1 MSTRYLRLTFD
12 SDWHVGSGA
21 GIPGSV
27 DRQVLRDEE
36 GFPYVPGKTLTG
48 VLRDAAEW
56 IADVRDADTRDAA
69 EQVAGAQG
77 AAEKKDQQWKKA
89 LIGLFGEQP
98 ESHGGTPGGFASGA
112 AVGIGSAE
120 LSRDLRNYVQELRE
134 SSGPDLR
141 AAFFTV
147 RPGVKINRATGRAL
161 EDHLYSTERVRGCTL
176 YAPVKYL
183 RGSLSEDEEKLLEDA
198 IRAVRRLG
206 GKRRR
211 GGGRCR
217 LGWLGQDDSSAAAE
231 ACSVGPKFPEDGA
244 VELEFRLTTLQPV
257 VINKVTL
264 GNVVRSEMTIPGV
277 SLLPWFTREALA
289 PLGEK
294 DLRAAVLNGEL
305 SVGNFLPEIKGEL
318 SLPVP
323 LCLAR
328 EKEGN
333 GMLNRLVSQPEREGV
348 QMKDLRTGYIRVVGE
363 EMQYFPDDSRRLLRT
378 HNTVEDASQR
388 PTERVGGLFSYEAI
402 RAGQTF
408 RGTVRMSA
416 ELWKKVRGYPE
427 VLKRLAY
434 GELSIGQSRKDE
446 YGAVSLEY
454 VPSAVPSIERLWS
467 PALPVKNGKNYLVV
481 YLLSDLLIRG
491 VHLNYSLSLEDLKD
505 ALFAALD
512 VELQDVQD
520 WKLVE
525 GRKGVRQ
532 SPLGGSHGHCVR
544 VGRRESWQ
552 TRWNLSRPSLS
563 YFQAGSVL
571 LFQVMDPEKWD
582 AERARKLVR
591 EGLGDRRAE
600 GYGRVLLNPPFLC
613 GKGSGVEKQ
622 EPSKEKEM
630 QQSLSPD
637 LPNNPED
644 RTLVLSLAET
654 LFRER
659 FRQAARREAYV
670 LVGKR
675 KDEALF
681 NEALFN
687 GHKVYWK
694 DAPNASQFG
703 ILREFAA
710 LIGDAPKH
718 SLLDL
723 VKEWLKLS
731 SQNSEGGEKDSLGKS
746 WRAWI
751 GALAKGPG
759 RVWRLIPGFR
769 DVKGRFLPIF
779 SPTER
784 KRLTLLALAAFW
796 DIFCEAV
803 FDDEKRRKGG
813 TGE

>member
-77 AAEKKDQQWKKA
+77 AAEKKDQRWKKA

-112 AVGIGSAE
+112 AVGIGSAT
-120 LSRDLRNYVQELRE
+120 LSRDLQNYVQELRE

-147 RPGVKINRATGRAL
+147 RPGVKIDRTTGWAL
-161 EDHLYSTERVRGCTL
+161 EDHLFSTERVRGCTL

-183 RGSLSEDEEKLLEDA
+183 RGPLSEDEKKLLEDA

-217 LGWLGQDDSSAAAE
+217 LGWLGRDNSSAAAE

-289 PLGEK
+289 PLGEEA
-294 DLRAAVLNGEL
+294 LRAAVLNGEL
-305 SVGNFLPEIKGEL
+305 SVGNFLPEVEGEL

-328 EKEGN
+328 EKEGK
-333 GMLNRLVSQPEREGV
+333 GMLNRLVSQPEKEGV
-348 QMKDLRTGYIRVVGE
+348 QMKDLRTGYIRVERGK
-363 EMQYFPDDSRRLLRT
+363 MQYFPDDSRRLLRT

-388 PTERVGGLFSYEAI
+388 PTEQVGGLFTYEAI
-402 RAGQTF
+402 RPGQTF

-416 ELWKKVRGYPE
+416 ELWKKVRE
-427 VLKRLAY
+427 KNDILQKLACS
-434 GELSIGQSRKDE
+434 EFSIGQSRKDE
-446 YGAVSLEY
+446 YGAVSLQH
-454 VPSAVPSIERLWS
+454 VPSDTSSPEGRLWS
-467 PALPVKNGKNYLVV
+467 PELLEANSKSYLVV
-481 YLLSDLLIRG
+481 YLISDLLIRG
-491 VHLNYSLSLEDLKD
+491 EFQSYSLRLEDLKG
-505 ALFAALD
+505 ALSRALQ
-512 VELQDVQD
+512 VELSDVPDSD
-520 WKLVE
+520 WTNVE
-525 GRKGVRQ
+525 GRSFQQ

-600 GYGRVLLNPPFLC
+600 GYGRVLLNPSFLC
-613 GKGSGVEKQ
+613 GEGSGVEKL
-622 EPSKEKEM
+622 EPSKET
-630 QQSLSPD
+630 QQTQQTLSPD
-637 LPNNPED
+637 LPKHPED
-644 RTLVLSLAET
+644 RELVLSLAEG
-654 LFRER
+654 LFKKR
-659 FRQAARREAYV
+659 FRQAARQTAYALVEKSKDAALFDGYRACWREAP
-670 LVGKR
+670 K
-675 KDEALF
+675 
-681 NEALFN
+681 N
-687 GHKVYWK
+687 
-694 DAPNASQFG
+694 SQFG

-710 LIGDAPKH
+710 FIGDAPERS
-718 SLLDL
+718 SLEP
-723 VKEWLKLS
+723 VREWLKLS
-731 SQNSEGGEKDSLGKS
+731 DQNADEEDKES
-746 WRAWI
+746 WKKPWRDWV
-751 GALAKGPG
+751 GALAEDPG
-759 RVWRLIPGFR
+759 RIWALAPPFQAVQGS
-769 DVKGRFLPIF
+769 FLPVF
-779 SPTER
+779 SDSER
-784 KRLTLLALAAFW
+784 ERLTLLALAAFW
-796 DIFCEAV
+796 DVFCEAV
-803 FDDEKRRKGG
+803 FDKKKE
-813 TGE
+813 ESA

>member
-1 MSTRYLRLTFD
+1 MSTRYLCLTFD

-48 VLRDAAEW
+48 ILRDAAEW
-56 IADVRDADTRDAA
+56 IADVRDTA
-69 EQVAGAQG
+69 EEGN
-77 AAEKKDQQWKKA
+77 KWKNA

-141 AAFFTV
+141 AALFTV
-147 RPGVKINRATGRAL
+147 RPGVKIDRATGRAL

-183 RGSLSEDEEKLLEDA
+183 RGPLSEDEEKLLEDA

-388 PTERVGGLFSYEAI
+388 PTERVGGLFTYEAI
-402 RAGQTF
+402 RPGRTF
-408 RGTVRMSA
+408 RGTVRMS
-416 ELWKKVRGYPE
+416 EGLWEKVQGKSDI
-427 VLKRLAY
+427 LQKLACS
-434 GELSIGQSRKDE
+434 ELSIGQSRKDE
-446 YGAVSLEY
+446 YGAVSLQY
-454 VPSAVPSIERLWS
+454 VPSDASSSEGRLWS
-467 PALPVKNGKNYLVV
+467 PELLERGGKCYLVV
-481 YLLSDLLIRG
+481 YLISDLLIRG
-491 VHLNYSLSLEDLKD
+491 EFQSYSLRLEDLRG
-505 ALFAALD
+505 ALSAALGI
-512 VELQDVQD
+512 ELQDVQD
-520 WKLVE
+520 WELVE
-525 GRKGVRQ
+525 GREGVRQ
-532 SPLGGSHGHCVR
+532 TPLGGSHGHCVR

-552 TRWNLSRPSLS
+552 TRWTLPRPSLS

-571 LFQVMDPEKWD
+571 LFQVANPEAWSE
-582 AERARKLVR
+582 ASAQALV
-591 EGLGDRRAE
+591 EKGLGDRRAE

-613 GKGSGVEKQ
+613 GEGSGVEKL
-622 EPSKEKEM
+622 ESTNREASPLPPS
-630 QQSLSPD
+630 
-637 LPNNPED
+637 LPYHEED
-644 RTLVLSLAET
+644 RALILSLAET
-654 LFRER
+654 LFREH
-659 FRQAARREAYV
+659 FRQAARREAYA
-670 LVGKR
+670 LVGKE

-681 NEALFN
+681 DGYRACWREAPKN
-687 GHKVYWK
+687 
-694 DAPNASQFG
+694 SQFG

-710 LIGDAPKH
+710 LIGDTPEH
-718 SLLDL
+718 SSLES
-723 VKEWLKLS
+723 VKKWLKLPA
-731 SQNSEGGEKDSLGKS
+731 QNSDGGERDSWEES
-746 WRAWI
+746 WRGWI
-751 GALAKGPG
+751 RALVEGPG

-769 DVKGRFLPIF
+769 DVEGRFPPIF

-796 DIFCEAV
+796 DVFCEAV
-803 FDDEKRRKGG
+803 FDDEKRTKGG
-813 TGE
+813 SEE